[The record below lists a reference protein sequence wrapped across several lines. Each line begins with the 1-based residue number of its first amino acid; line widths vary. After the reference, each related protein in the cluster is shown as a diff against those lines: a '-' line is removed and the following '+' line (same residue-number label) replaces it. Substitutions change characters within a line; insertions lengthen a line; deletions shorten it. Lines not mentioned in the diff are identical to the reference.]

1 MIYEEGRCNESLIP
15 IFDRHGS
22 MGKPYIDD
30 TTVLALS
37 CTILL
42 MCVCGGGGKKRDER
56 CQWIGKGV
64 QFLIPPSLIRLN
76 NNDLAAKHSLDK
88 LLKLKK
94 IFRRIRFMMKE
105 INPSKFTIIMNK
117 THVVFFMVK

>member
-42 MCVCGGGGKKRDER
+42 MCVCGGGGARNVMRDANGLE
-56 CQWIGKGV
+56 KE
-64 QFLIPPSLIRLN
+64 FNFSYPP
-76 NNDLAAKHSLDK
+76 
-88 LLKLKK
+88 
-94 IFRRIRFMMKE
+94 
-105 INPSKFTIIMNK
+105 P
-117 THVVFFMVK
+117 